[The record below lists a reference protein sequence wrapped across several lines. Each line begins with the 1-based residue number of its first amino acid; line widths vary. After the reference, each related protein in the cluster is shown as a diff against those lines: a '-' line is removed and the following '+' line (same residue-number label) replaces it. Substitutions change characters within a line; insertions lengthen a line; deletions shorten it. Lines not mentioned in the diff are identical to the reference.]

1 LSQQSAAAAVHAAF
15 ERRVGP
21 GRALA
26 AEADT
31 IARACHAM
39 AMRFSRGGRLIVF
52 GNGGSSADAQ
62 HVAVEFVHPVIVG
75 KAALPAISLTN
86 DGSMLTAIA
95 RTEGFDEVFATQVR
109 LFARPWD
116 IALGCS
122 VDGRCANVLRGL
134 RAARDAGLLTVAL
147 VGGDGGEIAR
157 SSAADYVLSA
167 PCRDPR
173 VVKELHVTIYHILWE
188 LVHVFFDQPD
198 LLEEVPVTR
207 RRPSPPLF
215 ESDCEPQAG
224 CHGTVCVTCSDA
236 AVPVRVLRLLGD
248 GLALVET
255 EAGPEEV
262 SVALVEAEPG
272 DVVLVHAKEA
282 IAVQR
287 SSP

>member
-1 LSQQSAAAAVHAAF
+1 
-15 ERRVGP
+15 
-21 GRALA
+21 
-26 AEADT
+26 
-31 IARACHAM
+31 M
-39 AMRFSRGGRLIVF
+39 AMRFGQGGRLIVF

-95 RTEGFDEVFATQVR
+95 RTEGFDEVFAAQLR

-134 RAARDAGLLTVAL
+134 RAARDAGLLAVAL

-157 SSAADYVLSA
+157 NSAADYILTA
-167 PCRDPR
+167 PSHDPR
-173 VVKELHVTIYHILWE
+173 IVKELHVTIYHILWE
-188 LVHVFFDQPD
+188 LVHVFFDQPGFSDQSCFFDQPD
-198 LLEEVPVTR
+198 LIEERPVTR
-207 RRPSPPLF
+207 QRQSPAPSPSPAQALI
-215 ESDCEPQAG
+215 EGACEPAAG
-224 CHGTVCVTCSDA
+224 CEATVCVTCSDS

-248 GLALVET
+248 GLALVDT

-262 SVALVEAEPG
+262 SVALVEAGPG

-287 SSP
+287 RSS